1 MKILGVC
8 HDVFICSA
16 CVIVDGQVVCAIPE
30 ERLDRV
36 KQSRHF
42 PSAAINQCLDQ
53 AGLAITDLDE
63 IAVAWN
69 PAIELE
75 TIPDGYLNARRWRV
89 EHMTQVPGQF
99 MQMAGA
105 TAASKFTLNDLWRNG
120 PPITSAAHY
129 LF

>member
-1 MKILGVC
+1 MKILSLC

-16 CVIVDGQVVCAIPE
+16 CVLVDGQVVSAIPE

-42 PSAAINQCLDQ
+42 PVAAISQCLEQ
-53 AGLAITDLDE
+53 AGLTMTDLDE

-69 PAIELE
+69 PAIEME
-75 TIPDGYLNARRWRV
+75 TIPDGYLSARRWRV

-99 MQMAGA
+99 MRIAGA
-105 TAASKFTLNDLWRNG
+105 KAASKFTLNDLWDNC
-120 PPITSAAHY
+120 PPITYIDHY
-129 LF
+129 